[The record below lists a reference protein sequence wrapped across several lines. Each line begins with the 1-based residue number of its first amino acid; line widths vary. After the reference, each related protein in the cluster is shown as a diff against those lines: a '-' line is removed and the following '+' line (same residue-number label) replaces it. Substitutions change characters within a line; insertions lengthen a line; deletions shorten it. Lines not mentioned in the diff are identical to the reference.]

1 MYTMKYIQKKKW
13 KWLNS
18 DNLNNDAEFEFG
30 NLSEW
35 ERTKFKQR
43 PGKKTVFST
52 IVQNLKNV
60 PFAFQVQ
67 IEI

>member
-1 MYTMKYIQKKKW
+1 MTRN
-13 KWLNS
+13 LNS
-18 DNLNNDAEFEFG
+18 ETSQNESGQKLNKDRE
-30 NLSEW
+30 
-35 ERTKFKQR
+35 
-43 PGKKTVFST
+43 KKTVFST